1 MKTQRERLMT
11 KHYPERS
18 PIDSSRSVE
27 QTKTIVRDQ
36 VVRFYSGSE
45 FFINLFVQLIHQ
57 GEKGAGV

>member
-1 MKTQRERLMT
+1 MT

-36 VVRFYSGSE
+36 VVRFYSGSK
-45 FFINLFVQLIHQ
+45 FNKNL
-57 GEKGAGV
+57 